1 MLCVGPREYRWSESR
16 WARKCSSVFNE
27 QRHPPQVDDNPV
39 FDDAV
44 GNLESHLAL
53 SPLLFFRVAATAEL
67 PARQSF
73 ALGAHELLARKAGL
87 HELSVATTTR
97 HQRLSTTTTHD
108 LKLAN
113 SFTMVIPTARA
124 ILDIGGSADGWI

>member
-1 MLCVGPREYRWSESR
+1 MSGLANTGGVRVDGPESVLPYLM
-16 WARKCSSVFNE
+16 SNDT
-27 QRHPPQVDDNPV
+27 PPQVDDNPV